1 MASYVWSHIQSV
13 IHSEDPSLF
22 NLRELLTASDFVAGV
37 PDPVWY
43 DPRRHSRH
51 LAYTVHLDPRTSLTV
66 TGDVAWGRYSPA
78 PRALYCTVALHHDGD
93 THQLAQ
99 VSVYV
104 YMSASMGGNREGDLA
119 GVFFLLVYSFAYFFT
134 YGSWHL

>member
-13 IHSEDPSLF
+13 ISSDDPSL
-22 NLRELLTASDFVAGV
+22 LSLKEVLSASDLVTGV

-51 LAYTVHLDPRTSLTV
+51 LAHTVHLDARTSVTV
-66 TGDVAWGRYSPA
+66 TGDLAWGRYSPA
-78 PRALYCTVALHHDGD
+78 PRAIYLTVTLHRDGA

-99 VSVYV
+99 VC
-104 YMSASMGGNREGDLA
+104 L
-119 GVFFLLVYSFAYFFT
+119 
-134 YGSWHL
+134 